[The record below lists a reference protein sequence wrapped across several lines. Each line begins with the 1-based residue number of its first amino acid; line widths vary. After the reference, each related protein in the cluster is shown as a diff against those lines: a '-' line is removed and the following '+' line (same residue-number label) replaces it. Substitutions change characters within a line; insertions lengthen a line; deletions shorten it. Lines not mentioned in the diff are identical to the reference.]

1 MLGLFKLIAAAAL
14 ALVLWL
20 AISGPLIVPFASP
33 QEPPRPPEPI
43 PALASATG
51 APTAPDIAK
60 LNDTIAKLTAAVDKL
75 NQQLAARP
83 GCKAEREFVAPKLRH
98 PAQTRNGCASDMEA
112 VKLARPDVLVVSVLA
127 GDSRCR
133 VGLDTDPFEH
143 EALT

>member
-20 AISGPLIVPFASP
+20 AISGSLIVPFASP

-60 LNDTIAKLTAAVDKL
+60 LNDTIAKLAAAVDKL
-75 NQQLAARP
+75 NQQLA
-83 GCKAEREFVAPKLRH
+83 ERDP
-98 PAQTRNGCASDMEA
+98 A
-112 VKLARPDVLVVSVLA
+112 VKPSGSSSRPSSDTPRRQEMDARQTWRRSSWREPM
-127 GDSRCR
+127 CWW
-133 VGLDTDPFEH
+133 
-143 EALT
+143 